1 MSPVNQTS
9 INNRTGKSSLSS
21 LHFIGINH
29 RRSGLDIRSHY
40 ALSSSQEVQLLAAL
54 RLVENL
60 RGCLIL
66 STCNRTEFIFDGGAV
81 DKVRK
86 IIRDSYGEDE
96 ATFSRHFH
104 EWVGWDVVRHLFK
117 LASGLDSMILGETQ
131 IVGQIKQSVKISQE
145 ANCLSP
151 LLAKLCHGAFKTGKR
166 VRHETQL
173 ATGAAS
179 ISATALMMAR
189 ESFAQLADCS
199 ALVIGAGDMARDVVY
214 NLREKG
220 LSRITVMNRTQDKG
234 ERFAQAIG
242 GTFKPLDELAGEIA
256 KHDIIITC
264 TSAGEVLIDAG
275 MLPEGHDRLL
285 LFLDLAVPAN
295 VAAQVT
301 GVPQVKRIDLD
312 TIQAHIDSRVVAR
325 EHEVPEAEAIV
336 SEELIAFQY
345 KQILDFASPAMIQL
359 REEYEDIRQDELNR
373 LTGEDLDKLRPL
385 LDTLSQRLVKRLAV
399 RPLQIFR
406 QQAEAD
412 TLAMEKILDAA
423 SSDHTRP

>member
-9 INNRTGKSSLSS
+9 INNRTDKSSLSS

-29 RRSGLDIRSHY
+29 RRCGLDIRSRY
-40 ALSSSQEVQLLAAL
+40 ALSTSQMDQLLAAL
-54 RLVENL
+54 RLVEDL

-81 DKVRK
+81 DQVRD
-86 IIRDSYGEDE
+86 IIRAGYGEDE
-96 ATFSRHFH
+96 ATFRRHFH
-104 EWVGWDVVRHLFK
+104 DLVGWEVVKHLFK
-117 LASGLDSMILGETQ
+117 LASGLGSMILGETQ
-131 IVGQIKQSVKISQE
+131 IVGQIKQSVKMSQE
-145 ANCLSP
+145 ANCFSP

-179 ISATALMMAR
+179 ISTTALMMAR
-189 ESFAQLADCS
+189 ESFPQLADCS
-199 ALVIGAGDMARDVVY
+199 VLVIGAGDMGRDVVY

-220 LSRITVMNRTQDKG
+220 LSRITVMNRTRDKG

-256 KHDIIITC
+256 EHDIIITC
-264 TSAGEVLIDAG
+264 TSAGEVLIDAD
-275 MLPEGHDRLL
+275 MLGAGRDRPL

-301 GVPQVKRIDLD
+301 QAPQVKRIDLD
-312 TIQAHIDSRVVAR
+312 TIQAHIDTRTVAR

-345 KQILDFASPAMIQL
+345 KQIMDFASPAIVQL
-359 REEYEDIRQDELNR
+359 REEYEHIRQDELNR
-373 LTGEDLDKLRPL
+373 LSGEGLDQLRPL

-423 SSDHTRP
+423 SDHADQ

>member
-1 MSPVNQTS
+1 MCPANQTS
-9 INNRTGKSSLSS
+9 IINRTHKSSLSS
-21 LHFIGINH
+21 LHYIGINH
-29 RRSGLDIRSHY
+29 RRCGLDIRSRY
-40 ALSSSQEVQLLAAL
+40 ALSTDQVSQLLAAL
-54 RLVENL
+54 GRVENV

-81 DKVRK
+81 EQVRN
-86 IIRDSYGEDE
+86 ILRDGYGEDA
-96 ATFSRHFH
+96 ATFSGHFH
-104 EWVGWDVVRHLFK
+104 ELAGWDVVKHLFK
-117 LASGLDSMILGETQ
+117 LASGLDSMVLGETQ
-131 IVGQIKQSVKISQE
+131 IVGQIKQTVKLSQE
-145 ANCLSP
+145 ASCLSP
-151 LLAKLCHGAFKTGKR
+151 LLAKVCHGAFKTGKR

-179 ISATALMMAR
+179 ISYTALMMAR
-189 ESFAQLADCS
+189 ETFAQLADCS
-199 ALVIGAGDMARDVVY
+199 ALVIGTGDMGRDVVY

-220 LSRITVMNRTQDKG
+220 LSRITVMNRTLDKG
-234 ERFAQAIG
+234 ERFAQTIG
-242 GTFKPLDELAGEIA
+242 GTFKPLDALPEEID

-264 TSAGEVLIDAG
+264 TSAGEVIIDAD
-275 MLPEGHDRLL
+275 MLSAGRDRPL

-301 GVPQVKRIDLD
+301 RIPQVRRIDLD
-312 TIQAHIDSRVVAR
+312 TIQGHIDTRMVAR
-325 EHEVPEAEAIV
+325 EHEIPEAEAIV

-345 KQILDFASPAMIQL
+345 KQILDFASPAMVQL
-359 REEYEDIRQDELNR
+359 REEYETIRQDELKR
-373 LTGEDLDKLRPL
+373 LSGEGMDDLLPL

-423 SSDHTRP
+423 SDHADT

>member
-1 MSPVNQTS
+1 MCPVKQTS
-9 INNRTGKSSLSS
+9 INNRTDKSSLSS

-29 RRSGLDIRSHY
+29 RQCGLDIRSRY
-40 ALSSSQEVQLLAAL
+40 ALSTSHVVQLLAAL
-54 RLVENL
+54 RLVEDV

-66 STCNRTEFIFDGGAV
+66 STCNRTEFIFDGGSV
-81 DKVRK
+81 EQVRN
-86 IIRDSYGEDE
+86 ILRDGYGEDE
-96 ATFSRHFH
+96 TTFSRHFH
-104 EWVGWDVVRHLFK
+104 ELIGWDVVKHLFK

-131 IVGQIKQSVKISQE
+131 IVGQIKQAVKISQE
-145 ANCLSP
+145 ASCLSP

-179 ISATALMMAR
+179 ISYTALMMAR

-199 ALVIGAGDMARDVVY
+199 ALVIGTGDMGRDVVY

-220 LSRITVMNRTQDKG
+220 LSRITVMNRTREKG
-234 ERFAQAIG
+234 ERFARTIG
-242 GTFKPLDELAGEIA
+242 GSFKPLDELPEEIA
-256 KHDIIITC
+256 EHDIIITC
-264 TSAGEVLIDAG
+264 TSAREVIIDAN
-275 MLPEGHDRLL
+275 MLAADRDRPL

-295 VAAQVT
+295 VAAEVT
-301 GVPQVKRIDLD
+301 RIPQVKRIDLD
-312 TIQAHIDSRVVAR
+312 TIQAHIGSRMVAR

-345 KQILDFASPAMIQL
+345 KQIMDFASPAMVQL
-359 REEYEDIRQDELNR
+359 REEYEHIRLDELHR
-373 LTGEDLDKLRPL
+373 LSGEGMDELLPL

-423 SSDHTRP
+423 SDPADT